1 MYARLAVSKAFPR
14 GFQGVSGLG
23 VGVWMFESL
32 GGYCLD
38 WSAYS
43 SCLGNVLMDAL
54 RSPVSAALAMQSI
67 S

>member
-1 MYARLAVSKAFPR
+1 
-14 GFQGVSGLG
+14 
-23 VGVWMFESL
+23 VWMCESL

-43 SCLGNVLMDAL
+43 SGLGNVLMDTL
-54 RSPVSAALAMQSI
+54 GSPVSAALAMQSI